1 MGTVYAIANQKGGVG
16 KTTTAVN
23 LAACIAEAGYA
34 SLLIDMDPQ
43 SNATL
48 GLGIDKH
55 ITPTVYDALLDELP
69 LSEAVVA
76 SDIPNLGVVPAGP
89 DLAGANVELPRMVGS
104 EVRLRD
110 ALAPIRDRYAF
121 VLL

>member
-1 MGTVYAIANQKGGVG
+1 MGTVYAIVNQKGGVG
-16 KTTTAVN
+16 KTTTAAN
-23 LAACIAEAGYA
+23 PAACIAEAGSV

-69 LSEAVVA
+69 LAEAVVA

-89 DLAGANVELPRMVGS
+89 GLAGANGEVPGMVGS
-104 EVRLRD
+104 AGRL
-110 ALAPIRDRYAF
+110 P
-121 VLL
+121 